1 MTSGFVFNDELWNR
15 GFFYGCEYRE
25 ELGLMGI
32 SGELMSGTAIY
43 ISRALDSGE
52 LETVWSRVKFDIV
65 LPKDT
70 MVVFSYFAS
79 DSDLLEYNN
88 QSITVDKYIQDN
100 SVLLIDKLNALESFW
115 IEERKNPKDM
125 LISKAKGR
133 YFWFKLELISKGRAV
148 PSIRGMELEFP
159 RESFVDYLP
168 EFYRSHTESFQFLD
182 RFLGMYQ
189 SMILDL
195 QEEIM
200 NISHYLD
207 SDITT
212 TEFLQWLAEWVAID
226 DVFRWEEKKLRNFI
240 RHSFSIYKLK
250 GTKEGLEKVIEL
262 YVGQKPMIVETYEIM
277 NTYSKSE
284 YQEYYQNLYGDNIY
298 SFFVFVEE
306 KFVQTN
312 EVLVGL
318 NAIIEHYKPAYT
330 IGKVI
335 VLKSFMILG
344 HHVYL
349 GINSCTLK
357 DSMLKLDGNTIVP
370 FNTSIFK
377 VGGTLD
383 EK

>member
-25 ELGLMGI
+25 ELGLLPQEMV
-32 SGELMSGTAIY
+32 SGTAIY
-43 ISRALDSGE
+43 ISRALDSGVS
-52 LETVWSRVKFDIV
+52 ETIWSRVKFDIV

-88 QSITVDKYIQDN
+88 QSIIVDNYIQGDT
-100 SVLLIDKLNALESFW
+100 VMLIDKLNALEGLW
-115 IEERKNPKDM
+115 IEERKNPEDI

-133 YFWFKLELISKGRAV
+133 YLWFKLELISKNKVV
-148 PSIRGMELEFP
+148 PMIQGMEIEFP
-159 RESFVDYLP
+159 RESFIEYLP
-168 EFYRSHTESFQFLD
+168 DIYRSHTENFQFLD

-195 QEEIM
+195 QEEIV

-207 SDITT
+207 SDVTT
-212 TEFLQWLAEWVAID
+212 TEFLQWLAEWVAVD
-226 DVFRWEEKKLRNFI
+226 DVFRWEEHKLRQFMKQ
-240 RHSFSIYKLK
+240 SFSIYKLK

-262 YVGQKPMIVETYEIM
+262 YLGQKPMIVETYDIM
-277 NTYSKSE
+277 NTYGKSE
-284 YQEYYQNLYGDNIY
+284 YQEHYQNLYGDNIY

-306 KFVQTN
+306 KFVRTN

-330 IGKVI
+330 IGKLI
-335 VLKSFMILG
+335 VLKSFMLLG
-344 HHVYL
+344 QHVYL
-349 GINSCTLK
+349 GINSCTLEN
-357 DSMLKLDGNTIVP
+357 SMLRLDGNTMLP